1 MVKDSVLK
9 DNKAL
14 FKKLVPLLLTI
25 AVIAA
30 DQITKHLIVQNVPPY
45 TVGAGFFG
53 DLVRII
59 HVHNPGVAFSI
70 GVGLSHAVRRVVF
83 AFLPLAVLILILVLY
98 FRSNDFTTLQRWGIC
113 GIVGGGFGNLIDR
126 FFRAEGVIDFIDV
139 KFFGILGY
147 DRWPTFNV
155 ADMSV
160 VICGILLLISF
171 FAAGAKTKREGA
183 KTEPGEDA

>member
-1 MVKDSVLK
+1 MLQDSVLK

-14 FKKLVPLLLTI
+14 CKKLVPLLLTL

-30 DQITKHLIVQNVPPY
+30 DQITKHLVVQNIPPY
-45 TVGAGFFG
+45 TVGARFFG

-70 GVGLSHAVRRVVF
+70 GVGLSHPVRRVAF
-83 AFLPLAVLILILVLY
+83 AFLPLIVLVLILVLY
-98 FRSNDFTTLQRWGIC
+98 FKSNDFTPLQRWGIC
-113 GIVGGGFGNLIDR
+113 GIVGGGLGELIDR
-126 FFRAEGVIDFIDV
+126 LFRAGGGIDFIDV

-171 FAAGAKTKREGA
+171 FAAGAKA
-183 KTEPGEDA
+183 KGEDA

>member
-1 MVKDSVLK
+1 M
-9 DNKAL
+9 
-14 FKKLVPLLLTI
+14 
-25 AVIAA
+25 
-30 DQITKHLIVQNVPPY
+30 
-45 TVGAGFFG
+45 
-53 DLVRII
+53 
-59 HVHNPGVAFSI
+59 
-70 GVGLSHAVRRVVF
+70 
-83 AFLPLAVLILILVLY
+83 LY
-98 FRSNDFTTLQRWGIC
+98 FRSNDFTLLQRWGIC

-171 FAAGAKTKREGA
+171 FTAGAKAKREGA